1 MAKHTYL
8 FSLEEENE
16 VDPSKNNL
24 AIDKVVKLDKLE
36 KIDPSNLSTVLL
48 KERNEIK
55 AQLGKIFSEKNT
67 QTEESSN
74 EEESSSE
81 EESSDELDF
90 NAEEDT
96 DKEDKEDKE
105 DSKEEEEKDNKEE
118 DEDKE
123 SEESKEDKEDKDKED
138 KDKKE
143 EEKPTQESLRELF
156 TPLKSYLKESLL
168 SLEKFSLNKKK
179 FSLEE
184 QPIAYVRKDVLEVLR
199 NFIFIIDKYHQYNKN
214 LIEKRSQALLDLDK
228 KINYIESYQK
238 NDQVEFTQ
246 ELIRESSFF
255 SLLLSTD
262 CKNVR
267 DSLRT
272 LNNFYTE
279 ALNFFPMLEKNTI
292 DSIPDIAKSIEF
304 KQDEKAQSLY
314 IYKKIL
320 PGFNKVYLTFTP
332 YEGYMKTEVDE
343 YQVSRLKVVK
353 VVDLTNL
360 DPIVINNKND
370 VLYICSIVEEIDSL
384 VSKIIEMLHKEN
396 EETIDL
402 LEKVKAI
409 NYDVEHRDDLKLS
422 DIPIEGYLKE
432 FLKKKYLFDMA
443 SVSLDIYSEFMS
455 ALISLLDKSISLKG

>member
-67 QTEESSN
+67 QTEESAN

-90 NAEEDT
+90 DIEEDT
-96 DKEDKEDKE
+96 DKEDKED
-105 DSKEEEEKDNKEE
+105 SKEENKE
-118 DEDKE
+118 DKK
-123 SEESKEDKEDKDKED
+123 SEEFKEDKEDKDKED
-138 KDKKE
+138 EDKKE

-156 TPLKSYLKESLL
+156 TPLKNYLKESLL

-238 NDQVEFTQ
+238 NDQVEYTQ

-272 LNNFYTE
+272 LNNFYAE
-279 ALNFFPMLEKNTI
+279 VLNFFPMLEKNTI
-292 DSIPDIAKSIEF
+292 DSIPDIAKSIDF

-314 IYKKIL
+314 VYKKIL
-320 PGFNKVYLTFTP
+320 PGFNKVYLTFSP